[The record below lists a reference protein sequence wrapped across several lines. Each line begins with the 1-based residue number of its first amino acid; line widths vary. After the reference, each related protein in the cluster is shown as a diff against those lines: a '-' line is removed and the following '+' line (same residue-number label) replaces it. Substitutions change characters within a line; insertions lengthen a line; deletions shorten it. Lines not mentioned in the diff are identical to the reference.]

1 MFSGMHQNKL
11 VREPEHTMTEE
22 EQMSERLA
30 RELREFQ
37 TGTGESAPRTK
48 REEVERLIAERKQI
62 RAEQGAARRY
72 ETEVKRV
79 LRTARREARISEAEV
94 RPQDTRKNL
103 CPGRKNLKRPCPGQL
118 VKRWTD
124 TEFGDAYMYV
134 CGVCGRFVKVKQ

>member
-1 MFSGMHQNKL
+1 MN
-11 VREPEHTMTEE
+11 EE

-48 REEVERLIAERKQI
+48 HGEVERLVAERKQI

-72 ETEVKRV
+72 EIEVKRT
-79 LRTARREARISEAEV
+79 LRDAKKEARISEAEV
-94 RPQDTRKNL
+94 RPTDQRKNL

-134 CGVCGRFVKVKQ
+134 CGVCGRFVRVRQ